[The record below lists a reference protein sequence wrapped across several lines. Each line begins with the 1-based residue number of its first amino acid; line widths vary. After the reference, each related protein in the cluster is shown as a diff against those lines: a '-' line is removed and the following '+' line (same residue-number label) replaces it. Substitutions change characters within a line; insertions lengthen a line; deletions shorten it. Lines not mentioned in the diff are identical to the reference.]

1 MPVSLPV
8 LILFV
13 SSIGWGLTWLPLD
26 YLGKSGVQG
35 PLLILVAFGGA
46 VVFLLPVLLIQY
58 KAWRAQWQLL
68 GLIVIFGGFANL
80 AFQTSLYHGEVIR
93 VMILFYLLPV
103 WGVLGGRIFLGERID
118 ALRVTAVIAALG
130 GAFLILDGPDLIR
143 QLPGWVDLLALG
155 SGFAF
160 AMNNLVFRFAQDI
173 PVGSKVSAMFIG
185 VVIFISVYLLFF
197 EPDSS
202 GLTVANVGLTLLYGI
217 AGITLITFGTQWGVT
232 QLEAGRA
239 SIIIVMELVAAI
251 VSAVWLLNQSLG
263 AMELTGIALV
273 MSAALIEG
281 MRGSQVAEA

>member
-58 KAWRAQWQLL
+58 KEWRPQWQLL

-103 WGVLGGRIFLGERID
+103 WGVLGGRIVLGERID

-239 SIIIVMELVAAI
+239 SIIMVMELVAAI

>member
-1 MPVSLPV
+1 
-8 LILFV
+8 
-13 SSIGWGLTWLPLD
+13 LPLD

-58 KAWRAQWQLL
+58 KAWRPQWQLL

-239 SIIIVMELVAAI
+239 SIIMVMELVAAI

>member
-46 VVFLLPVLLIQY
+46 VIFLLPVLLIQY

-239 SIIIVMELVAAI
+239 SIIMVMELVAAI

>member
-239 SIIIVMELVAAI
+239 SIIMVMELVAAI

>member
-58 KAWRAQWQLL
+58 KAWRPQWQLL

-239 SIIIVMELVAAI
+239 SIIMVMELVAAI

-281 MRGSQVAEA
+281 MRGSQVVEA

>member
-58 KAWRAQWQLL
+58 KAWRPQWQLL

-130 GAFLILDGPDLIR
+130 GAFLILDGPELIR

-239 SIIIVMELVAAI
+239 SIIMVMELVAAI

>member
-58 KAWRAQWQLL
+58 KAWRPQWQLL

-239 SIIIVMELVAAI
+239 SIIMVMELVAAI